1 MELGLDEAQ
10 QMLKTTARAFLD
22 AECPTSHVREME
34 EDERGFTAEL
44 WAKMADQ
51 GWLGLIVPETY
62 GGVGMSFFDLS
73 LLLEETGRA
82 LLPGPLFPDVV
93 LGGMAIA
100 DAGTEAQKAEL
111 LPGLA
116 EGQTIVTMA
125 LTEPNVRLDA
135 VGIETRAT
143 PATSGEDGF
152 VINGTKL
159 FVPYAHVSDYLIVA
173 ARTGDEEENITLFLV
188 PRHASGVSQEL
199 LKTIASD
206 RQSEVVLDDV
216 SVPLSAVLGEIGEG
230 WRTIE
235 KVLTWGAAGKCA
247 EMVGG
252 AQAVLDMTVEYAK
265 QRVQFGRPIGSF
277 QAIQHH
283 CANMATDVEGSRYLT
298 HQAAWRLSNGLP
310 AGREVAIAKAWV
322 SDAYGRVCAV
332 AHQCHGAIGFTK
344 EHDMQLYS
352 RRAKAA
358 EVAFGDSDHHLETVA
373 TAIGL

>member
-1 MELGLDEAQ
+1 MDLGLDEAQ
-10 QMLKTTARAFLD
+10 QMLKTTARAFLE
-22 AECPTSHVREME
+22 AECPTSYVREME

-82 LLPGPLFPDVV
+82 LLPGPLFSDVV

-100 DAGTEAQKAEL
+100 DAGTEAQKQEL

-116 EGQTIVTMA
+116 QGQIIVTMA
-125 LTEPNVRLDA
+125 LTEPNTRLDA

-143 PATSGEDGF
+143 QREDGF

-159 FVPYAHVSDYLIVA
+159 FVPYAHVSDYLIVVT
-173 ARTGDEEENITLFLV
+173 RTGDEDEDITLFLV
-188 PRHASGVSQEL
+188 PRETTGVSVQL

-216 SVPLSAVLGEIGEG
+216 SVPRSAVLGEAGKG
-230 WRTIE
+230 WKTIK
-235 KVLTWGAAGKCA
+235 KVLAWGAAGKCA
-247 EMVGG
+247 EMSGG

-283 CANMATDVEGSRYLT
+283 CADMATDVEGSRYLT

-310 AGREVAIAKAWV
+310 AEREVAIAKAWV
-322 SDAYGRVCAV
+322 SDAYSRVCAV

-358 EVAFGDSDHHLETVA
+358 EVAFGDSDHHLQTVA